1 MATIKFDSTTYQFA
15 TLEQKYRNFFAPAF
29 DISIDGQSFTL
40 QKIAVSFLKVETTM
54 EPKSDSFQFRI
65 ENAYDAVARQFKWV
79 GALIEVGKTITIKM
93 GYTDKLETVFDGIIT
108 GLSLDYPAEGQPT
121 VTVKGMDR
129 SFLMMRSVKS
139 NLWLN
144 KKVSDV
150 VKEIGGKYSL
160 QLQVDD
166 TLTPKPTIEQMR
178 TSDFHFLKHLAE
190 ENHHDFFVIG
200 QKLYFRKPNPSA
212 SPVITL
218 MYGKNLRSY
227 STDVDISNQVSQVI
241 VRGTDPK
248 TRVPFQ
254 ATSQTVSIIGSNGK
268 TGKDIMA
275 TLSSH
280 LVETVYSNVSTQAE
294 AQTLAN
300 SMLNERAMGLISG
313 EGECVGLPEM
323 RAGRHIKLEGLGPKF
338 NQPLVLSGVTHII
351 NNQGYITNFNVEGN
365 AI

>member
-1 MATIKFDSTTYQFA
+1 LATIKFDNTSYTFA
-15 TLEQKYRNFFAPAF
+15 ALEQKYRNFFAPAF
-29 DISIDGQSFTL
+29 DISINGQSFVL
-40 QKIAVSFLKVETTM
+40 QNIAVSTLRVATTM
-54 EPKSDSFQFRI
+54 EAKSDSFSFKV

-79 GALIEVGKTITIKM
+79 RGLIDVGKTVTIKM

-108 GLSLDYPAEGQPT
+108 GISLDYPAEGTPSVT
-121 VTVKGMDR
+121 VTGMDR
-129 SFLMMRSVKS
+129 SFLMMRSIKS

-150 VKEIGGKYSL
+150 VKEIGGKYGL

-166 TLTPKPTIEQMR
+166 TLTPKPAIEQMGA
-178 TSDFHFLKHLAE
+178 SDFHFLKQLAE
-190 ENHHDFFVIG
+190 ENYHDFFVIG
-200 QKLYFRKPNPSA
+200 QKLYFRKLNPSA

-218 MYGKNLRSY
+218 MYGKNLRSF
-227 STDVDISNQVSQVI
+227 SADVDISNQVSQII

-254 ATSQTVSIIGSNGK
+254 ATSQSVSIIGSNGK

-275 TLSSH
+275 ALSSN
-280 LVETVYSNVSTQAE
+280 LVETVYSNVETQAE

-300 SMLNERAMGLISG
+300 SMLNERAMGLVNGSG
-313 EGECVGLPEM
+313 ECIGLPEM
-323 RAGRHIKLEGLGPKF
+323 RAGRHIKLEGLGPKV
-338 NQPLVLSGVTHII
+338 NQPFVLSGVTHII
-351 NNQGYITNFNVEGN
+351 NSQGYLTQFEVEGN

>member
-1 MATIKFDSTTYQFA
+1 MATIKFDSTTYTFA
-15 TLEQKYRNFFAPAF
+15 ALEQKYRNFFAPAF

-40 QKIAVSFLKVETTM
+40 QNIAVSSLRVETTT
-54 EPKSDSFQFRI
+54 EAKSDNFQFKI

-108 GLSLDYPAEGQPT
+108 GLSLDYPSEGNPSIM
-121 VTVKGMDR
+121 VKGMDR
-129 SFLMMRSVKS
+129 SFLMMRSIKS

-150 VKEIGGKYSL
+150 VKEIGGKYGL

-166 TLTPKPTIEQMR
+166 TLTPKPTIEQMG

-218 MYGKNLRSY
+218 MYGKNLRSF
-227 STDVDISNQVSQVI
+227 STEVDISNQISQII

-254 ATSQTVSIIGSNGK
+254 ATSQSVGIVGSNGK

-275 TLSSH
+275 ALSSN
-280 LVETVYSNVSTQAE
+280 LVETVYSNVATQAE

-300 SMLNERAMGLISG
+300 SMLNERAMDLVNG
-313 EGECVGLPEM
+313 EGECIGLPEL
-323 RAGRHIKLEGLGPKF
+323 RAGRHIKLEGLGPKV
-338 NQPLVLSGVTHII
+338 NQPFVLSGVTHTI
-351 NNQGYITNFNVEGN
+351 NKQGYMTHFNVEGN